1 MDREEGLRLLANT
14 SKVFEGKEDFLY
26 VTDVYDASK
35 ILYGKDDKSIDSD
48 TVMAQ
53 VDFVYKSEYYILQY
67 NASRQTTKLIMANEN
82 GTVDSTVNIEDFKD
96 IIDTIQ
102 KDGK

>member
-1 MDREEGLRLLANT
+1 MDREEGLRLLTNT

-26 VTDVYDASK
+26 VTDVYDATK
-35 ILYGKDDKSIDSD
+35 IRYGKDDKSVDSD

-67 NASRQTTKLIMANEN
+67 NAGRQSTKLIMENEN
-82 GTVDSTVNIEDFKD
+82 GSVDSTVNIEDFKD

>member
-1 MDREEGLRLLANT
+1 MDREEGLRLLNNT

-35 ILYGKDDKSIDSD
+35 ILYGKDDKSVDSD

-53 VDFVYKSEYYILQY
+53 LDFV
-67 NASRQTTKLIMANEN
+67 
-82 GTVDSTVNIEDFKD
+82 
-96 IIDTIQ
+96 
-102 KDGK
+102 

>member
-1 MDREEGLRLLANT
+1 MDREEGLRLLTNT

-26 VTDVYDASK
+26 VTDVYDATK
-35 ILYGKDDKSIDSD
+35 IIYGKDDKSVDSD

-67 NASRQTTKLIMANEN
+67 NAGRQSTKLIMENEN
-82 GTVDSTVNIEDFKD
+82 GSVDSTVNIEDFKD

>member
-1 MDREEGLRLLANT
+1 MDREEGLRLLTNT

-35 ILYGKDDKSIDSD
+35 ILYGKDDKSVDSD

-53 VDFVYKSEYYILQY
+53 LDFVYKSEYYILQY
-67 NASRQTTKLIMANEN
+67 NAGRQSTKLIMENEN
-82 GTVDSTVNIEDFKD
+82 GSVDSTVNIEDFKD